1 MQSPVQFLGKENVHQ
16 LGFAVGVLGAV
27 ALGQRQVVKV
37 ERARSP
43 VEQARGRDD
52 RGFRR
57 NERLQQ
63 EIGQEEGRQVVHLN
77 GQFVPVDGEQTATH
91 QTAGIVRQYV
101 NARQVRLK
109 SFGQFP
115 YLIEVGEVGEVEG
128 CVQFAR
134 YVLGLLRGTAHDD
147 HPIAL
152 DLQLSG
158 GRRSDTVTRSG
169 DDHYTIGQIFPRGT
183 IARVRPSSPS
193 GVGGWWRRRCW

>member
-27 ALGQRQVVKV
+27 ASGQRQVVKV

-115 YLIEVGEVGEVEG
+115 YLIEVGEVLWQHTRKTGTHNRYFATASELVGTLSRVFGEMQHHPESI
-128 CVQFAR
+128 R
-134 YVLGLLRGTAHDD
+134 SYLL
-147 HPIAL
+147 P
-152 DLQLSG
+152 
-158 GRRSDTVTRSG
+158 
-169 DDHYTIGQIFPRGT
+169 F
-183 IARVRPSSPS
+183 
-193 GVGGWWRRRCW
+193 C